1 MVKKLMITPS
11 LTQEITALHASICS
25 ALADP
30 NRILI
35 LYALNE
41 KPSNVSSLAE
51 ELGISQSAASRHLNL
66 LRERGIVT
74 SQREGQSVVNSLTD
88 PRIIEALDLLRAVLT
103 SKLKNQAALVESDLD
118 SGN

>member
-1 MVKKLMITPS
+1 MITPT
-11 LTQEITALHASICS
+11 LTQEITALHANICS

-41 KPSNVSSLAE
+41 KPCSVNNLAE
-51 ELGISQSAASRHLNL
+51 ELGLSQSTTSRHLSL

-74 SQREGQSVVNSLTD
+74 SQREGQMVVNSLSD

-103 SKLKNQAALVESDLD
+103 SKLKNQAAWFEPEA
-118 SGN
+118 GTNNETE